1 MWLHVFLQEA
11 QEISFNQTFINSPVF
26 ISDMQTINGS
36 DPANVRWE
44 NKDAQGVYVKICEEQ
59 SRDSETFHTAE
70 TVGFMAFSV
79 Q

>member
-1 MWLHVFLQEA
+1 
-11 QEISFNQTFINSPVF
+11 
-26 ISDMQTINGS
+26 MQTINGS

-44 NKDAQGVYVKICEEQ
+44 NKDAQGVYVKICKEQ